1 MPFSEITAV
10 DERCRFVT
18 TYLSDVVSMSDL
30 CAEYRI
36 SRPTGYKWVERY
48 RQYGPA
54 GLYDRSRAPHDCPHR
69 MDDEVAQ
76 WMLQDRRQHPTWG
89 ARKIVRRFKTR
100 FPKQHAPS
108 PSAVAE
114 LFNREGLSRPAKRTR
129 RPHRAGGQHPN
140 AINPH
145 DLWTIDFKGQFRTG
159 DRHYCYPLTIMDCA
173 SRYLLACR
181 GALNTCG
188 HWVIP
193 FMDRLFKEHGLPHS
207 IHSDNGAPFCSFN
220 SIAGLS
226 RLSVHWLKLG
236 ITIERS
242 RPGCPQDN
250 PIHERMHR
258 TLKADTAR
266 PPATNLRTQQTRF
279 DHFTHEYNRERP
291 HEGIEERIPAQL
303 YRSSPRPYPARLP
316 EPEYPGH
323 FEQRRIASNGC
334 LKLKGNV
341 LFIGAVFSGE
351 ELGLE
356 EVDDG
361 IWHIHFYHHLLAR
374 LDERNWK
381 IIEVPL

>member
-129 RPHRAGGQHPN
+129 RPPRAGGQHPN

-159 DRHYCYPLTIMDCA
+159 DRRYCYPLTIMDCA

-207 IHSDNGAPFCSFN
+207 IHSDNGTPFCSFN

-226 RLSVHWLKLG
+226 RLSVHWLRLG

-334 LKLKGNV
+334 RKLKGNV